1 MKLGGINLNE
11 GGLGGYKLCNI
22 PATKLPQDVATAVVK
37 VNMDLL
43 GASYL
48 PIRLVGT
55 QVVNGVNYMFIA
67 KQILATETKDTN
79 IVMLVINIPA
89 GDATGAQAQ
98 IVEVIDE
105 ATLPPEV
112 QDAFDGAVG
121 PLHGVNYD
129 PLLYVG
135 NQVVKGIN
143 YYIICEATT
152 IYPGAVPKPVVVC
165 VNAFEGKYSLVS
177 VEQIYA
183 YDEEFQPHLGKPL
196 GEWP

>member
-55 QVVNGVNYMFIA
+55 QIVNGVNYMFIA
-67 KQILATETKDTN
+67 KEVLATANKETQ
-79 IVMLVINIPA
+79 IVMLVINIPS

-98 IVEVIDE
+98 IVEVINE
-105 ATLPPEV
+105 AELPAEV
-112 QDAFDGAVG
+112 QDAFDAAVG
-121 PLHGVNYD
+121 QLHGVNYD

-152 IYPGAVPKPVVVC
+152 IYPGAVPAPVVVC
-165 VNAFEGKYSLVS
+165 INAFNGEYTVVS

-183 YDEEFQPHLGKPL
+183 FDEDFQPHLGKPL